1 MSLADE
7 IKARLDIVSYVQ
19 QFVPIKKAG
28 RLYKAPCP
36 FHAEKTPSFVVNPDK
51 QTWRCF
57 GACAEGGDVFNFA
70 QKLHGWT
77 FKEALKELGRQVG
90 VEVEQTTPQQRS
102 QSEHLDAL
110 RGLMDAAAQF
120 YHERLLDPDDPTA
133 VEVLRYA
140 REKRGFSDDT
150 IRRFQIGY
158 APPGWQTLLE
168 PFKALGYSQELLLEA
183 GLASSNDAGRV
194 YDRFRNR
201 LMVPIRDAR
210 GRTVGFGARV
220 LDPND
225 NPKYLNSPQTPI
237 FDKSKLLFGLDMAR
251 GAIRETGY
259 AVIVEGYMD
268 AIQAHQAGYS
278 NVVAQMGTAMTEA
291 QINTLVPRLTSK
303 IILALDADAAGQ
315 NATLRSLEVARQTLQ
330 VDYAGRLS
338 ADLRVM
344 HIPGAKDPDDLLR
357 ESPELWQ
364 SLVDQALPIAD
375 FVIEIELRTLSQNP
389 SLQEREAL
397 AQRVLPLLVASE
409 DNLYTGENI
418 QKLALKLRIPERD
431 LLLWAK
437 QINAQNQAAAR
448 RSPSVSNTPSAAS
461 TLQHDGMPEMPPLD
475 YERLAPPPELDDGEF
490 GDNLIDVS
498 LLAAA
503 DGHLRRHLPNRRD
516 DAEGYCLRMLFTEP
530 ALLFQV
536 NRKLRVLAG
545 EDGALLEGPLSEFG
559 VDDFINNDYAE
570 LMRILVDAL
579 HQDELEFQEYC
590 LACFDQDLIRE
601 VKTLL
606 LEEPIS
612 VQAKINKRF
621 AEDFAIIWRQ
631 HERFAQPAS
640 LEHELI
646 EKALTLRKQKL
657 ERFGTELRFMVD
669 EIRLTGEDVSGYMR
683 QALVNI
689 RALNAIN
696 TELKLMNTF
705 ANRGGVVA
713 NPK

>member
-278 NVVAQMGTAMTEA
+278 
-291 QINTLVPRLTSK
+291 K
-303 IILALDADAAGQ
+303 I
-315 NATLRSLEVARQTLQ
+315 
-330 VDYAGRLS
+330 GR
-338 ADLRVM
+338 AHV
-344 HIPGAKDPDDLLR
+344 
-357 ESPELWQ
+357 
-364 SLVDQALPIAD
+364 
-375 FVIEIELRTLSQNP
+375 
-389 SLQEREAL
+389 
-397 AQRVLPLLVASE
+397 
-409 DNLYTGENI
+409 
-418 QKLALKLRIPERD
+418 
-431 LLLWAK
+431 
-437 QINAQNQAAAR
+437 
-448 RSPSVSNTPSAAS
+448 
-461 TLQHDGMPEMPPLD
+461 
-475 YERLAPPPELDDGEF
+475 
-490 GDNLIDVS
+490 
-498 LLAAA
+498 
-503 DGHLRRHLPNRRD
+503 
-516 DAEGYCLRMLFTEP
+516 
-530 ALLFQV
+530 
-536 NRKLRVLAG
+536 
-545 EDGALLEGPLSEFG
+545 
-559 VDDFINNDYAE
+559 
-570 LMRILVDAL
+570 
-579 HQDELEFQEYC
+579 
-590 LACFDQDLIRE
+590 
-601 VKTLL
+601 
-606 LEEPIS
+606 
-612 VQAKINKRF
+612 
-621 AEDFAIIWRQ
+621 
-631 HERFAQPAS
+631 
-640 LEHELI
+640 
-646 EKALTLRKQKL
+646 
-657 ERFGTELRFMVD
+657 
-669 EIRLTGEDVSGYMR
+669 
-683 QALVNI
+683 
-689 RALNAIN
+689 
-696 TELKLMNTF
+696 
-705 ANRGGVVA
+705 
-713 NPK
+713 